1 MSATP
6 VFEGKDL
13 SVEVPR
19 GRRILMLLTDA
30 YGGHGGIALVN
41 RDVIEAISS
50 DPTVERVVALPRVAR
65 LPLEGPLPDKVDFDV
80 SAIGGTTTYLRAVVR
95 AMRRG
100 PYDLVFCGHLNLVPL
115 ARVVATLLRVPMSLT
130 IHGIDAWEP
139 RHRAPTRWMARSA
152 DLVMSVS
159 QVTLDRFRSWA
170 PYPDEKCV
178 VLPNAIHLEKYAIG
192 PKSRALE
199 ERYDIVGRPV
209 VLTLGRLAGS
219 ERYKGFDCVLDALPR
234 MVERVPDLVYVIAGD
249 GGDRD
254 RLEQKVRDLGLTD
267 HVRFTGMVPEAEK
280 ADHYRLADVYAMPSR
295 GEGFGLVLLEAMAC
309 GIPAV
314 ASTRDGTRE
323 AMRGGLLGP
332 VVDPLDTEALV
343 DAVVAS
349 LDRPRAIPAG
359 LDYFAYPAFVRRL
372 TTTLG
377 RFLSGERP
385 LISPSA

>member
-1 MSATP
+1 M
-6 VFEGKDL
+6 
-13 SVEVPR
+13 PR

-41 RDVIEAISS
+41 RDLIEAISS
-50 DPTVERVVALPRVAR
+50 DPAVERVVALPRVAR
-65 LPLEGPLPDKVDFDV
+65 LPLEGPLPDKVDFDI
-80 SAIGGTTTYLRAVVR
+80 SAVGSVGAYLRAVMR

-100 PYDLVFCGHLNLVPL
+100 PYDMVFCAHLNLLPL

-139 RHRAPTRWMARSA
+139 RQRAMTRWFARSA

-178 VLPNAIHLEKYAIG
+178 VLPNAIHLEKYAVG
-192 PKSRALE
+192 PKSRELE
-199 ERYDIVGRPV
+199 ERYDVTGRRV
-209 VLTLGRLAGS
+209 VMTLGRLAGS
-219 ERYKGFDCVLDALPR
+219 ERYKGFDRMLDALPR
-234 MVERVPDLVYVIAGD
+234 MIERVPDLVYIIAGD
-249 GGDRD
+249 GGDRG
-254 RLEQKVRDLGLTD
+254 RLEQKVHDLGLTE

-280 ADHYRLADVYAMPSR
+280 PDHYRLADVYAMPSR

-323 AMRGGLLGP
+323 AMRDGLLGP
-332 VVDPLDTEALV
+332 IVDPLDTEALV

-349 LDRPRAIPAG
+349 LDRPRAVPQG
-359 LDYFAYPAFVRRL
+359 LDYFAYPAFVQRL
-372 TTTLG
+372 TTTLD

-385 LISPSA
+385 LTSPSA